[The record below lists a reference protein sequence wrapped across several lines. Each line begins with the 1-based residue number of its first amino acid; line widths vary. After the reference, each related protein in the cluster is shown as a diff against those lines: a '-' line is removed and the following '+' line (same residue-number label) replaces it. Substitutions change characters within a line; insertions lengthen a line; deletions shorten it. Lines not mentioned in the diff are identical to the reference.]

1 MVNEIILQTMR
12 INIYYGCV
20 VDKRK
25 KGGSN
30 LQNEILMMIIVFFVI
45 FLAGCIQGMTSFGF
59 SLLSLPILSMI
70 IDIKVIVPMLV
81 IFSLVMNS
89 IILYKIRRHMKLKDI
104 YVLIIIAALATPLG
118 AKLLINVNKEVLQV
132 VVGVIVSFSAVFMHY
147 GYKVSIK
154 NEKLAHIPVG
164 FMSGLLNGSVSLSG
178 PPIILFL
185 TNQGV
190 EKQVFR
196 ATLTAFFWILNIVT
210 IITFYFNSLITGEVF
225 KMTSIAMP
233 TLIVGVLLGVHFGNK
248 VKDQIFKNVTTVMI
262 ILMGMLSIVTAIA

>member
-1 MVNEIILQTMR
+1 MR